1 MATQIGELQQA
12 FSGIDT
18 KTWGAAA
25 NPRPIGLDYELVL
38 LSPTDGSVIEFNE
51 RTGPL
56 RTAPFLMKQMMGEW
70 KVDNFRPAY
79 PMPGWPPS
87 HEDIPPE
94 QIDYFPIS
102 NLGEV
107 DGGE

>member
-1 MATQIGELQQA
+1 
-12 FSGIDT
+12 
-18 KTWGAAA
+18 
-25 NPRPIGLDYELVL
+25 
-38 LSPTDGSVIEFNE
+38 
-51 RTGPL
+51 
-56 RTAPFLMKQMMGEW
+56 MKQMMGEW

-79 PMPGWPPS
+79 PTPGWPPS

-94 QIDYFPIS
+94 QIDYFSIS